1 MSRADGVN
9 ITMLEDAAMQTVYE
23 SLGTLQDV
31 IDGRF
36 GEGYAAKHPATARR
50 LVCRRMQSSYLAERL
65 SGDTALSDGLATVAD
80 LLATRLDTL
89 DDPVDGLLQR
99 ERGEA
104 VGMGGGEVAP

>member
-36 GEGYAAKHPATARR
+36 GEGYAAKHPAMLAGC
-50 LVCRRMQSSYLAERL
+50 VQAHAIFYLAERL